1 MTATAELS
9 ATITIDAAPEK
20 VWALVSDL
28 PRMAEWS
35 DQVVK
40 TKVLGGEVKLGARF
54 VNLNRQ
60 GWKYWPTT
68 AKVVRLEQNAD
79 LAFRISENRTV
90 WSFQLAGN
98 GDGTT
103 EVTHRR
109 EEPEGISGLSK
120 GLTKAMLGGQ
130 ESFRTEL
137 QAGMAGT
144 LARIKAAAEA

>member
-40 TKVLGGEVKLGARF
+40 TKVIGGEVKLGARF

-79 LAFRISENRTV
+79 FAFRISENRTV
-90 WSFQLAGN
+90 WSFQLVDN

-120 GLTKAMLGGQ
+120 GLTKAVLGGQ
-130 ESFRTEL
+130 DAFRAEL

-144 LARIKAAAEA
+144 LAGIKATAEA